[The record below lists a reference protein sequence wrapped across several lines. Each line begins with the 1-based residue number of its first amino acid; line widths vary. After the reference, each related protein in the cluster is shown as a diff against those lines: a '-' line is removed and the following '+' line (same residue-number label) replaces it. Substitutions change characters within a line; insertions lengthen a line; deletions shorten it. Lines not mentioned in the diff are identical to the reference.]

1 MPMTDQST
9 PAPAGNVWFRVAS
22 VEDIA
27 LMLTWAAAEGW
38 NPGLDDAAIF
48 QAADPEGFFLALE
61 GDQPVAAI
69 SVVNHDVANAFL
81 GLYLCRPAWRG
92 RGIGFALWKHALT
105 HAGGRSVGLDGVEAQ
120 QANYARSGFVRIG
133 ATRRWEGRLDPQ
145 SCPGVGLVAD
155 ADLPRLLELDRT
167 ANGVNRPAFLKAWV
181 QSTEHRRTVVLDRPG
196 AFGFATIRRCG
207 SGGKIGPILAPD
219 AGLALEL
226 AKAALTELPLDRVAI
241 DLPEANV
248 ALADDLV
255 SQGFVNSFTTA
266 RMFCGQAPATGPS
279 LQAIATMELG

>member
-9 PAPAGNVWFRVAS
+9 AAPKGDIWFRVAS

-48 QAADPEGFFLALE
+48 HAADPEGFFLALD

-69 SVVNHDVANAFL
+69 SVVNHDGSNAFL

-92 RGIGFALWKHALT
+92 RGIGYALWKHALT
-105 HAGGRSVGLDGVEAQ
+105 HAAGRSVGLDGVEAQ

-145 SCPGVGLVAD
+145 SSPHVRPVEEAD
-155 ADLPRLLELDRT
+155 WPRLIDLDRA
-167 ANGVNRPAFLKAWV
+167 ANGVDRPAFLRAWI
-181 QSTEHRRTVVLDRPG
+181 QPTEHRRTVVLERPG

-219 AGLALEL
+219 AGAAMDLAR
-226 AKAALTELPLDRVAI
+226 AAVAELPLAQVAI
-241 DLPEANV
+241 DLPEANA

-255 SQGFVNSFTTA
+255 SRGFANSFTTA
-266 RMFCGQAPATGPS
+266 RMVRGPAPATGPS